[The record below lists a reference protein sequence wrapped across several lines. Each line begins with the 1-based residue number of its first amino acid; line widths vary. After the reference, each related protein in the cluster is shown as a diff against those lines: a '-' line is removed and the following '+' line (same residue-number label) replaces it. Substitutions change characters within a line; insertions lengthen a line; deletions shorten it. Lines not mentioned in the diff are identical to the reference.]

1 MLTRTQNIHCIGDRA
16 NHVVLDILERLIASD
31 PTRDARPRIEHAQIM
46 TQDDLQ
52 RIGSLGG
59 ARFALG
65 RAADAHADAQSLPV
79 SNRRMRKHSRPPIA
93 VCN

>member
-1 MLTRTQNIHCIGDRA
+1 MLTRAQNIHCIGDRA

-52 RIGSLGG
+52 RIGRLGG

-65 RAADAHADAQSLPV
+65 READAHADAQ
-79 SNRRMRKHSRPPIA
+79 
-93 VCN
+93 